1 MSRFTLPML
10 RFTSRD
16 ALYRDLD
23 EMMKLR
29 QKCKHFRILIIGRAN
44 AGKTT
49 ILQKICNTNEEA
61 SIQDAKGNMIPM
73 STITPSNMRGMHDIE
88 KSLVFP
94 SNQGFVFHDS
104 RGIEAGGKQELDIVQ
119 NFIAKRAKSHNLE
132 DRIHVIWYCIPV
144 DNDRIFTAAE
154 KSFFDS
160 LSRHGAPVIAIFTKF
175 DHRDI
180 ESFMSL
186 QEEGLEDTEAK
197 AKAPNHAKEV
207 FEKEF
212 LPEIYNLSYPPQRHV
227 YLRDMQEPDSSV
239 SELAERTAEVLENGV
254 LRLMFVSTQRSS
266 ITLCIKYAIEQV
278 VVKWFIDYRKKSHKG
293 PAALMSRADVYQFA
307 CHVLVWFPYDLVSVA
322 YHNISSLFIDV
333 PDKNAKGEVGVS
345 LSYYRAYREVDQ
357 FRSHLGTRGGELNLP
372 VRLVRECMTTPDA
385 SADIR
390 DPALGLANQA
400 ANLQDEFEVLAGAHP
415 ATNRVLRLGIALCVS
430 AEHSYSFPSRHRL
443 RVAIEE
449 YQKSRA
455 KLVDDAVEQIVKD
468 KTSDIQL
475 SDTLIKLV
483 AQSSL
488 LSKE

>member
-1 MSRFTLPML
+1 ML

-160 LSRHGAPVIAIFTKF
+160 LSRHGGVETPVIAIFTKF

-307 CHVLVWFPYDLVSVA
+307 CHVLVWFPYDLNVRHFSWMSTISNRRTRAQRERSV
-322 YHNISSLFIDV
+322 
-333 PDKNAKGEVGVS
+333 
-345 LSYYRAYREVDQ
+345 
-357 FRSHLGTRGGELNLP
+357 
-372 VRLVRECMTTPDA
+372 
-385 SADIR
+385 
-390 DPALGLANQA
+390 
-400 ANLQDEFEVLAGAHP
+400 
-415 ATNRVLRLGIALCVS
+415 
-430 AEHSYSFPSRHRL
+430 FPCLIIGR
-443 RVAIEE
+443 IE
-449 YQKSRA
+449 
-455 KLVDDAVEQIVKD
+455 KLINFDL
-468 KTSDIQL
+468 T
-475 SDTLIKLV
+475 
-483 AQSSL
+483 
-488 LSKE
+488 

>member
-1 MSRFTLPML
+1 
-10 RFTSRD
+10 
-16 ALYRDLD
+16 
-23 EMMKLR
+23 MKLR

-61 SIQDAKGNMIPM
+61 TIQDAKGNMIPM

-88 KSLVFP
+88 KSLIFP

-154 KSFFDS
+154 KSFFDN

-186 QEEGLEDTEAK
+186 QEEGLEDAEAK
-197 AKAPNHAKEV
+197 AKASQHAKEV
-207 FEKEF
+207 FEKEY
-212 LPEIYNLSYPPQRHV
+212 LPDIYNLSYPPQRHV

-266 ITLCIKYAIEQV
+266 ITLCIKYAIEQYVLPFYALLILYFPSRV

-307 CHVLVWFPYDLVSVA
+307 CHVRPFY
-322 YHNISSLFIDV
+322 SL
-333 PDKNAKGEVGVS
+333 
-345 LSYYRAYREVDQ
+345 
-357 FRSHLGTRGGELNLP
+357 
-372 VRLVRECMTTPDA
+372 
-385 SADIR
+385 
-390 DPALGLANQA
+390 
-400 ANLQDEFEVLAGAHP
+400 
-415 ATNRVLRLGIALCVS
+415 
-430 AEHSYSFPSRHRL
+430 
-443 RVAIEE
+443 
-449 YQKSRA
+449 KST
-455 KLVDDAVEQIVKD
+455 DCF
-468 KTSDIQL
+468 
-475 SDTLIKLV
+475 
-483 AQSSL
+483 L
-488 LSKE
+488 LSLPGSCVVPI

>member
-160 LSRHGAPVIAIFTKF
+160 LSRHGGVEIIAIFTKF

-278 VVKWFIDYRKKSHKG
+278 IVKWFIDYRKRSHKG

-322 YHNISSLFIDV
+322 YQNISSPFIDV
-333 PDKNAKGEVGVS
+333 PIKN
-345 LSYYRAYREVDQ
+345 
-357 FRSHLGTRGGELNLP
+357 
-372 VRLVRECMTTPDA
+372 
-385 SADIR
+385 
-390 DPALGLANQA
+390 
-400 ANLQDEFEVLAGAHP
+400 AGAHP
-415 ATNRVLRLGIALCVS
+415 ATNRVLRLGIGMQSRASTPQIDSIAVNVSLFIIALCVS

-455 KLVDDAVEQIVKD
+455 KRVDDAVEQIVKD